1 MYQLLLIIVALFI
14 GTLVY
19 TYGISRLTQN
29 KLILLAPAEIGIVWY
44 LLQLWAYFR
53 ETNVGF
59 EGLNLYFA
67 TLFIIV
73 VLFTNLFFGY
83 LFLKKLKKR

>member
-1 MYQLLLIIVALFI
+1 MYQLLLILIVLFL
-14 GTLVY
+14 GTLGY

-29 KLILLAPAEIGIVWY
+29 KLILFAPAEIGIVWY
-44 LLQLWAYFR
+44 LLQLWTYFTR
-53 ETNVGF
+53 TNIGF
-59 EGLNLYFA
+59 EGLSLYFA

-83 LFLKKLKKR
+83 IFLKNLNKR